1 MPAVGCP
8 IAGCDYTTEDLDPAI
23 VAALITAHSAIHA
36 PGHAAKVEK
45 VKRPTIVAAG
55 SSEEWAYFE
64 SRWSEYVDATK
75 VTGRDK
81 VVQLLECCDE
91 PLRKDLT
98 RSTGGGLSNK
108 PIEVVMAAIKKTCCS
123 RREHY
128 GGQSNIT

>member
-108 PIEVVMAAIKKTCCS
+108 PIEVVMAAIKKNLLFAKRTLWWT
-123 RREHY
+123 E
-128 GGQSNIT
+128 